1 MKRNQIEDNAKLFEA
16 IRTNKDRVIG
26 EYYVGLKYEFIKN
39 ISSRYSCIDK
49 EYLEDI
55 YQESFAELGE
65 KIISGKLTEDMLN
78 VPVGA
83 YLYGIGKIVAHK
95 YVKIRDLISIGE
107 TADEE
112 TPNDIPDIIEED
124 STLSQEDKEL
134 IREYVDRV
142 AEPCSSV
149 LRMFYFDEYTMFS
162 IAKLMGYKSEDV
174 AKSRKNKCMTKLKEL
189 IKKGLYGKFDID
201 TNN

>member
-1 MKRNQIEDNAKLFEA
+1 MKRYQIEDNAKLFEA
-16 IRTNKDRVIG
+16 LRTNNDRVIG

-39 ISSRYSCIDK
+39 ISSRYNCIEK
-49 EYLEDI
+49 EYLDDI
-55 YQESFAELGE
+55 YQESFIELGE
-65 KIISGKLTEDMLN
+65 KIVSGKLTEDMLN
-78 VPVGA
+78 VPIGA

-95 YVKIRDLISIGE
+95 YVKPQDLISINE
-107 TADEE
+107 ASDEE
-112 TPNDIPDIIEED
+112 NANDVPDILDDD
-124 STLSQEDKEL
+124 STLTKEDKEL
-134 IREYVDRV
+134 IREYVEKI
-142 AEPCSSV
+142 AEPCSTV
-149 LRMFYFDEYTMFS
+149 LRLFYFDEYTMFS

>member
-1 MKRNQIEDNAKLFEA
+1 VKL
-16 IRTNKDRVIG
+16 
-26 EYYVGLKYEFIKN
+26 
-39 ISSRYSCIDK
+39 
-49 EYLEDI
+49 
-55 YQESFAELGE
+55 
-65 KIISGKLTEDMLN
+65 
-78 VPVGA
+78 
-83 YLYGIGKIVAHK
+83 
-95 YVKIRDLISIGE
+95 RDLISIGE